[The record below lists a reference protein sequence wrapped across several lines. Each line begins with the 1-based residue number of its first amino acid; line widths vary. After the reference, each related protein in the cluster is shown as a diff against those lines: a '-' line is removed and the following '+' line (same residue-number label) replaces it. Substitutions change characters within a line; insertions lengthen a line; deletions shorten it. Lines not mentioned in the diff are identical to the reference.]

1 MKIIEIILCLV
12 LASAA
17 FILSCLQFMEKG
29 IPLNNSYL
37 YASAEERSKMNKKP
51 YYCQSGIVLG
61 ITGIIF
67 SLLAI
72 QLITGWNWI
81 FRFVIAIIFIMLAY
95 TVMSSIKNQ
104 GN

>member
-1 MKIIEIILCLV
+1 MKIIEIISCLV

-17 FILSCLQFMEKG
+17 FILSCLQFMEKC

-37 YASAEERSKMNKKP
+37 YASAEERNKMDKKP
-51 YYCQSGIVLG
+51 YYHQSGIVLG

-81 FRFVIAIIFIMLAY
+81 FCFIIIIIAILLVYAI
-95 TVMSSIKNQ
+95 VSSIKN
-104 GN
+104 

>member
-37 YASAEERSKMNKKP
+37 YASAEERSKMNTKP
-51 YYCQSGIVLG
+51 YYYQSGIVLG
-61 ITGIIF
+61 STGIIF

-72 QLITGWNWI
+72 QLITGWHWI
-81 FRFVIAIIFIMLAY
+81 FRFVIIIIVIMLVYA
-95 TVMSSIKNQ
+95 VMSSIKNQ
-104 GN
+104 SN